1 MASSEV
7 CVAQH
12 VQVGSSGVVVIKA
25 VGVAMAVP
33 VLMGGTSIP
42 MRWRY
47 GQRSNNSDDQRLVER
62 GNARIDQSVHA
73 LGPQTGSNTQ
83 QQNNAGKTSE
93 TI

>member
-1 MASSEV
+1 
-7 CVAQH
+7 
-12 VQVGSSGVVVIKA
+12 
-25 VGVAMAVP
+25 
-33 VLMGGTSIP
+33 